1 MTDRYNVLTVY
12 LEVPIRDDVL
22 DATLIPAISQL
33 RGVLRVEMGLVQN
46 IEEHLI
52 EMRVKNELRTKI
64 LDVLI

>member
-12 LEVPIRDDVL
+12 LEVPVRDGVL
-22 DATLIPAISQL
+22 DTTLITAISQL
-33 RGVLRVEMGLVQN
+33 RGVLRVEPGVVQN

-52 EMRVKNELRTKI
+52 EMRVKNELRTKL